1 MIGKPNQKPR
11 PVPLRTIPVLD
22 EPFSE
27 LLIDLVGPLP
37 KNSSGFSYILTIMDT
52 ATPFPEAVPLRS
64 CTSKAVSQALLKFF
78 TQFGLPLRIRSDQG
92 SHFTA
97 HVLRQTLESLG
108 IDQVF
113 GSAYHPQSQGAV
125 ERFHQTLKSMI
136 KSYIFDHEKDWD
148 VGLPFLLFASR
159 DSIQESLGFTPFELV
174 FGHKVR
180 GPLGLLKDKCFNEK
194 SPEDIFTYTA
204 KMKERLRCRVK
215 VAQAN
220 LRNSQIKVKAC

>member
-1 MIGKPNQKPR
+1 MAFPTSWPSWIQLLAFRR
-11 PVPLRTIPVLD
+11 PSLW
-22 EPFSE
+22 
-27 LLIDLVGPLP
+27 GHA
-37 KNSSGFSYILTIMDT
+37 G
-52 ATPFPEAVPLRS
+52 
-64 CTSKAVSQALLKFF
+64 TSKTVSQALLKFF

-180 GPLGLLKDKCFNEK
+180 GPLGLLKDKCFNEV
-194 SPEDIFTYTA
+194 SGRHFHVY
-204 KMKERLRCRVK
+204 
-215 VAQAN
+215 
-220 LRNSQIKVKAC
+220 S